1 MLGYNKNY
9 ATLSLNCMLKNS
21 KGIISAL
28 EIERR
33 YGNKTIKTHKILQRV
48 LVNVKGQ
55 R

>member
-9 ATLSLNCMLKNS
+9 VILFLNYMLKNS
-21 KGIISAL
+21 KGIILAL
-28 EIERR
+28 EIEERCE
-33 YGNKTIKTHKILQRV
+33 NKTIKTYKILQRV